1 MSLWRPVPQR
11 RLPVPGPKPCSV
23 ILGRRGVSRGS
34 LLRWWLLSA
43 RLAGSRL
50 PDSFSFV
57 EMEAEP
63 HADTWG
69 KCCCPFPYPPRRPR
83 AVGGRVGG
91 VRWSARPGS
100 SEHGARLLAPPLAA
114 ASASLRA
121 VTATYL
127 YCVVAARGLRV
138 LTEEEVL
145 WRVGTVRWS
154 LSLGPFSR
162 SEGSAADRN
171 QTRSGR
177 AGPSAPG
184 GLGEAQLPQP
194 SSAVTLRPHCVG
206 YLRDVTS
213 RTRAEEEAWERSPC
227 NAN

>member
-1 MSLWRPVPQR
+1 MQTLGANAAAPFHT
-11 RLPVPGPKPCSV
+11 RLGAR
-23 ILGRRGVSRGS
+23 GRWG
-34 LLRWWLLSA
+34 
-43 RLAGSRL
+43 AGSQESRQQRD
-50 PDSFSFV
+50 PAAAS
-57 EMEAEP
+57 
-63 HADTWG
+63 T
-69 KCCCPFPYPPRRPR
+69 
-83 AVGGRVGG
+83 GRGC
-91 VRWSARPGS
+91 W
-100 SEHGARLLAPPLAA
+100 LPPLAA
-114 ASASLRA
+114 ASTSLCA
-121 VTATYL
+121 VTTTYL

-194 SSAVTLRPHCVG
+194 SSAVTLRLRCVG